1 MVCSSDSGIMFCF
14 YLSHYLTTQS
24 RALNKL
30 TEFELQNGFGRK
42 KIFFLPPKLE
52 VAVFEKKELS

>member
-1 MVCSSDSGIMFCF
+1 MFCF